1 MGLEL
6 WLGWR
11 RRPTI
16 LMGVTKS
23 HKICPREVSVPSSPT
38 TLGCCWMVSWLL
50 AATALSMAG
59 LVGQAAGSLWAPS
72 TRAGHTGQYMAC
84 LPWMSVSRVMW
95 LTGMS
100 AHCLSSHL
108 QLKRKVVSAR
118 FPSLA
123 GSRVL
128 AREFCLGQ
136 KIVILIL
143 VMQKCGIVE
152 MHRNAFEIVGNWWNE
167 DYHQPVDYL
176 KYFT

>member
-1 MGLEL
+1 
-6 WLGWR
+6 
-11 RRPTI
+11 
-16 LMGVTKS
+16 
-23 HKICPREVSVPSSPT
+23 
-38 TLGCCWMVSWLL
+38 
-50 AATALSMAG
+50 
-59 LVGQAAGSLWAPS
+59 
-72 TRAGHTGQYMAC
+72 
-84 LPWMSVSRVMW
+84 MSVSRVMW

-128 AREFCLGQ
+128 AREFRLGQ

-152 MHRNAFEIVGNWWNE
+152 MHRNAFEIVGN
-167 DYHQPVDYL
+167 
-176 KYFT
+176 